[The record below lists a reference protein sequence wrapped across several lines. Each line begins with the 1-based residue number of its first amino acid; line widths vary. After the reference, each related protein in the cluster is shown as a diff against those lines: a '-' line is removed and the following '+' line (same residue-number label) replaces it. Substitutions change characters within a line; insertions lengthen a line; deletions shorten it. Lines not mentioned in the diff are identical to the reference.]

1 MFHRGDVEDLARDLD
16 VAHKPPP
23 RPPAMRIMPTGE
35 VLDYLKAKDEQLEA
49 LRQELN
55 QAYQRIGQ
63 LEGVLQ
69 TRLLPDQEHA
79 LRQRLMEAEQ
89 AREDLEEKLEQRARP
104 WWKRLF
110 N

>member
-1 MFHRGDVEDLARDLD
+1 
-16 VAHKPPP
+16 
-23 RPPAMRIMPTGE
+23 MRIMPTGE
-35 VLDYLKAKDEQLEA
+35 VLDYLKARDEQLEA

-69 TRLLPDQEHA
+69 TRLLPDQEQE
-79 LRQRLMEAEQ
+79 LRQRLLEVEQ
-89 AREDLEEKLEQRARP
+89 ARIALEEEVQQRAKP

-110 N
+110 S